1 MTDEKFQKSWEEV
14 GGLKMFGPWRDYPGV
29 DRERVVALLQREDLL
44 NKATRLFNH
53 FSEFGRR
60 VRAKVGK
67 RAHSH
72 REGGLKECT
81 ECNAWQKRY
90 DAAFEEELA
99 KDPIMQA
106 LLQKKPPSPPSE
118 V

>member
-1 MTDEKFQKSWEEV
+1 MTDEGFQS
-14 GGLKMFGPWRDYPGV
+14 
-29 DRERVVALLQREDLL
+29 Q
-44 NKATRLFNH
+44 ATRLFNH

-72 REGGLKECT
+72 GEGGLKECA
-81 ECNAWQKRY
+81 ECDEWQKRY

-118 V
+118 I